1 MKIGILT
8 MHKVLNYGSAL
19 QAYALQHYISSLGH
33 DAELIDYIF
42 PNGSRIARLTLKQRL
57 TYPVKSLLSGKLRKK
72 LRFQKFYKKYFVC
85 SDERFNS
92 PEELSNAKFDYD
104 ILMTGSD
111 QVWNPKH
118 IKDDYSFFL
127 PFASE
132 GTKKVSYAS
141 SFSTAEIPDELN
153 PIYRK
158 FLDSYSAISVREKSG
173 VKIVKELVGKDAEM
187 VCDPTLLLSQDEWS
201 GLIKDM
207 PNPIG
212 QPYILA
218 YILRYAYDPYP
229 EINRI
234 IDEVQKELGFH
245 LVILDGSL
253 ADMRRKNA
261 TVIKNA
267 GPLEF
272 LNLVKNASF
281 IITTSFHGTAFALN
295 FGIPFYSVIKDRSG
309 FDTRMIDLLE
319 ISGNLEHAVI
329 LNQIETIHIDA
340 AEAIHTG
347 LLDKFKSLSKKYLDN
362 IMPHYHQNF

>member
-1 MKIGILT
+1 
-8 MHKVLNYGSAL
+8 
-19 QAYALQHYISSLGH
+19 
-33 DAELIDYIF
+33 
-42 PNGSRIARLTLKQRL
+42 
-57 TYPVKSLLSGKLRKK
+57 
-72 LRFQKFYKKYFVC
+72 
-85 SDERFNS
+85 
-92 PEELSNAKFDYD
+92 
-104 ILMTGSD
+104 MTGSD

-127 PFASE
+127 PFAPE
-132 GTKKVSYAS
+132 GIKKVSYAS
-141 SFSTAEIPDELN
+141 SFSTAEIPDELKT
-153 PIYRK
+153 IYK
-158 FLDSYSAISVREKSG
+158 EFLDSYSAISVREKSG
-173 VKIVKELVGKDAEM
+173 IKIIQELVGKDVEM
-187 VCDPTLLLSQDEWS
+187 VCDPTLLLSKDEWNE
-201 GLIKDM
+201 LIKDL

-212 QPYILA
+212 TPYILA

-234 IDEVQKELGFH
+234 IDTVQNELGLH

-253 ADMRRKNA
+253 SDMKRKNA

-319 ISGNLEHAVI
+319 ISDNFEHTVI
-329 LNQIETIHIDA
+329 LNHIETIHINTA
-340 AEAIHTG
+340 KTVKKRS
-347 LLDKFKSLSKKYLDN
+347 LNKFKLQSQKYLDN
-362 IMPHYHQNF
+362 IISPISKHFD

>member
-19 QAYALQHYISSLGH
+19 QAYALQHYVSSLGH
-33 DAELIDYIF
+33 NAELIDYIF
-42 PNGSRIARLTLKQRL
+42 PNGKRKARLTIRQRL
-57 TYPVKSLLSGKLRKK
+57 IYPIKSLLSGKMRKK
-72 LRFQKFYKKYFVC
+72 SRFQKFYRKYFVC
-85 SDERFNS
+85 TDKRFNS
-92 PEELSNAKFDYD
+92 PEELSKAKFEYD

-141 SFSTAEIPDELN
+141 SFSTAEIPDELK
-153 PIYRK
+153 PIYRE

-173 VKIVKELVGKDAEM
+173 AKIVKELVGKNAEM
-187 VCDPTLLLSQDEWS
+187 VCDPTLLLSKDEWNE
-201 GLIKDM
+201 LIKDF
-207 PNPIG
+207 PSPIDK
-212 QPYILA
+212 PYILA

-229 EINRI
+229 EINKI
-234 IDEVQKELGFH
+234 IDAVQNELGLH

-253 ADMRRKNA
+253 SDIKRKNA
-261 TVIKNA
+261 SVIKNA

-295 FGIPFYSVIKDRSG
+295 YGIPFYSVIKDMSG
-309 FDTRMIDLLE
+309 FDTRMIDLLDC
-319 ISGNLEHAVI
+319 IRCDNRLVKYNSSLDYVDCTLIKNNDIFNGVI
-329 LNQIETIHIDA
+329 DNSR
-340 AEAIHTG
+340 
-347 LLDKFKSLSKKYLDN
+347 KFLQQMLSE
-362 IMPHYHQNF
+362 

>member
-42 PNGSRIARLTLKQRL
+42 PNGSRKARLTFKQRL
-57 TYPVKSLLSGKLRKK
+57 TYPIKSLLSGKLRKK
-72 LRFQKFYKKYFVC
+72 RRFQKFYRKYFVC
-85 SDERFNS
+85 SDELFNT
-92 PEELSNAKFDYD
+92 PEELSNAKFDYG

-132 GTKKVSYAS
+132 GTTKVSYAS
-141 SFSTAEIPDELN
+141 SFSTAEIPDELK
-153 PIYRK
+153 PTYRK

-173 VKIVKELVGKDAEM
+173 VKIVKELVGKDADM
-187 VCDPTLLLSQDEWS
+187 VCDPTLLLSKDEWNE
-201 GLIKDM
+201 LVKDM
-207 PNPIG
+207 PNPVG

-234 IDEVQKELGFH
+234 IDAVQKELGLH

-253 ADMRRKNA
+253 ADTKRENA

-295 FGIPFYSVIKDRSG
+295 FEIPFYSVIKDRSG

-319 ISGNLEHAVI
+319 ISGNLEHAVM
-329 LNQIETIHIDA
+329 LNHIETIHINA
-340 AEAIHTG
+340 AKTIHTG
-347 LLDKFKSLSKKYLDN
+347 SLNKFKSLSHKYLN
-362 IMPHYHQNF
+362 NVISPIVKNF

>member
-1 MKIGILT
+1 

-19 QAYALQHYISSLGH
+19 QAYALQHYISSLGY

-42 PNGSRIARLTLKQRL
+42 PNGNRKVILTFKQRL
-57 TYPVKSLLSGKLRKK
+57 IYTIKSLLSGKLRKK
-72 LRFQKFYKKYFVC
+72 RRFQKFYKKYYVC
-85 SDERFNS
+85 TDKRFNS

-132 GTKKVSYAS
+132 RTKKVSYAS
-141 SFSTAEIPDELN
+141 SFSTAEIPDELK
-153 PIYRK
+153 PIYK
-158 FLDSYSAISVREKSG
+158 GFLGSYYTISVREKSG
-173 VKIVKELVGKDAEM
+173 VRIVKELVGKDAEM
-187 VCDPTLLLSQDEWS
+187 VCDPTLLLFKEEWS
-201 GLIKDM
+201 ELIKDK

-234 IDEVQKELGFH
+234 IDAVQKELGLH
-245 LVILDGSL
+245 LVFLDGSL
-253 ADMRRKNA
+253 SDMKRKNA
-261 TVIKNA
+261 TVIRNA

-295 FGIPFYSVIKDRSG
+295 FGIPFYSVIKDKSG
-309 FDTRMIDLLE
+309 FDTRMIDLLAE
-319 ISGNLEHAVI
+319 VECEDRAVVYNSNVEPVCMNIIKSTCTKYRIESQKYLCKI
-329 LNQIETIHIDA
+329 LNR
-340 AEAIHTG
+340 
-347 LLDKFKSLSKKYLDN
+347 Y
-362 IMPHYHQNF
+362 